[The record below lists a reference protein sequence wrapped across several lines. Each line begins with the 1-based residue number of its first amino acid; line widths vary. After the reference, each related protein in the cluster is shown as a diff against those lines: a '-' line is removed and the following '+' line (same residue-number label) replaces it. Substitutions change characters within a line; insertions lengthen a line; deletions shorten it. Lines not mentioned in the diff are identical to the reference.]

1 MISEDK
7 FFKYLLYA
15 IGEILLVVIG
25 ILIALQVNN
34 WNEQR
39 IALNQ
44 EQQILQSLHS
54 EFSENLDE
62 LKFDIARLDTSI
74 HNLEILMDLML
85 LDQIPVDTNIDS
97 LISLTLNN
105 PTWNPSSYVL
115 NDLKNSGSI
124 SRLSNTYL
132 QSKLFAWERH
142 FENVQEVVEF
152 FTISTGEMV
161 RFLREE
167 SSLRDIDAHAG
178 FGNIEPSNIDFDN
191 KELLKNLRFENYVD
205 DKLITAY
212 QVRNE
217 YLESITIIEDLL
229 TTIRI

>member
-39 IALNQ
+39 VALNR
-44 EQQILQSLHS
+44 EQQILHSLHS
-54 EFSENLDE
+54 EFSYNLDE

-85 LDQIPVDTNIDS
+85 LDQIPVSTNVDS

-124 SRLSNTYL
+124 SRLSNTDL
-132 QSKLFAWERH
+132 QTKLFAWERH

-167 SSLRDIDAHAG
+167 STLRDIDTYADL
-178 FGNIEPSNIDFDN
+178 GNIQPSRIGFDN
-191 KELLKNLRFENYVD
+191 KELLQNLRFENYVD

-229 TTIRI
+229 TAIRI